1 MAFLWTKRNGGQEGG
16 NLSTPPSACQ
26 NTTVPKNGKRL
37 KVLSALALAT
47 VLYTVKPGDTL
58 SGAAQQYNTTW
69 EAIYHDNQSEIRN
82 PNLIYVGEKLR
93 IPEGDRTT
101 GTVPVQAST
110 PRSFSSTNTVQS
122 TPVQSAPAQSYN
134 VTPVQS
140 ASTPTQSTSS
150 AASSSTSSAASSTSS
165 STSAS
170 SLADIPGVPEAFAA
184 CVAYRESTDDTNPAA
199 DGNAYGIIPASGYN
213 VAGDSIAQQK
223 QVFVEIY
230 DTTGPSAWAAD
241 GCAS

>member
-1 MAFLWTKRNGGQEGG
+1 MVGRRGED
-16 NLSTPPSACQ
+16 LSTPPSACQ

-58 SGAAQQYNTTW
+58 SGVAQHYNTTW
-69 EAIYHDNQSEIRN
+69 EAVYHDNQSAIRN
-82 PNLIYVGEKLR
+82 PNLIYVGERLHV
-93 IPEGDRTT
+93 PAGDRTT

-110 PRSFSSTNTVQS
+110 PRSSSSSDT
-122 TPVQSAPAQSYN
+122 VQSAPVQSYS

-150 AASSSTSSAASSTSS
+150 TASSSASSTASSTSS

-223 QVFVEIY
+223 QVFEEIY

>member
-1 MAFLWTKRNGGQEGG
+1 
-16 NLSTPPSACQ
+16 
-26 NTTVPKNGKRL
+26 
-37 KVLSALALAT
+37 VLSALALAT
-47 VLYTVKPGDTL
+47 VLYTVKPGDSL
-58 SGAAQQYNTTW
+58 SGVAQQYNTTW
-69 EAIYHDNQSEIRN
+69 EAIYHDNQSTIRN
-82 PNLIYVGEKLR
+82 PNLIYVGERLSV
-93 IPEGDRTT
+93 PEGDRTT
-101 GTVPVQAST
+101 PAVPVQA
-110 PRSFSSTNTVQS
+110 PAAQSFSSSNSGQSARVQSAPTQSTPVQS
-122 TPVQSAPAQSYN
+122 TPVQSYS
-134 VTPVQS
+134 V
-140 ASTPTQSTSS
+140 TPTQ
-150 AASSSTSSAASSTSS
+150 AASSQAQSTSDAASSTSSTSS

-170 SLADIPGVPEAFAA
+170 SLADIPGVPESFAA

>member
-1 MAFLWTKRNGGQEGG
+1 MAGRRGED
-16 NLSTPPSACQ
+16 LSPPSACQ

-58 SGAAQQYNTTW
+58 SGVAQQYNTTW
-69 EAIYHDNQSEIRN
+69 GAIYHDNQSTIGN
-82 PNLIYVGEKLR
+82 PNLIYAGERLSV
-93 IPEGDRTT
+93 PAGDQTT
-101 GTVPVQAST
+101 GVVPAQAPASQSSTSSSIGQGAPVQSYKVTTAPAPT
-110 PRSFSSTNTVQS
+110 PAQS
-122 TPVQSAPAQSYN
+122 TPDS
-134 VTPVQS
+134 
-140 ASTPTQSTSS
+140 
-150 AASSSTSSAASSTSS
+150 ASSSTSSTSS
-165 STSAS
+165 SA
-170 SLADIPGVPEAFAA
+170 LDDIPGVPESFAA

-213 VAGDSIAQQK
+213 VSGDSIAQQK
-223 QVFVEIY
+223 QVFEEIY